1 MFLAFFAA
9 QAPADFGPMSNAIL
23 ISNNI
28 SRGRVNA
35 FDPKSGGFLG
45 PLRDANGNPIEID
58 NVWALQFGQDGGPNG
73 AHNQLF
79 FTGGPNGY
87 ANGIFGVITFGQ

>member
-1 MFLAFFAA
+1 
-9 QAPADFGPMSNAIL
+9 MSNAIL

-35 FDPKSGGFLG
+35 FDPNSGGFLG
-45 PLRDANGNPIEID
+45 PLRDADGNPIEID
-58 NVWALQFGQDGGPNG
+58 NVWALQFGQDDGPNG

-87 ANGIFGVITFGQ
+87 ANGTFGVITFGQ

>member
-1 MFLAFFAA
+1 LLW
-9 QAPADFGPMSNAIL
+9 PRPIFGPMSNAIL

-35 FDPKSGGFLG
+35 FDPESGAFLG
-45 PLRDANGNPIEID
+45 PLRDVNGNPIEID
-58 NVWALQFGQDGGPNG
+58 NVWALQFGQDGGANG

-87 ANGIFGVITFGQ
+87 ANGIFGVIMFGQ